1 MCVGPEAIA
10 ALGQALGAS
19 SLYTTTAAGV
29 IAPTAAASSLA
40 TAASIGMAGMTGLS
54 AYSSIQQGKSQNKIA
69 QYNAQVAENQAIAAR
84 QKAEYDEERQ
94 RTMIARMGGTQ
105 RANIAAGGGEL
116 LDAGDVLGFSAEE
129 AELDALAIR
138 YGGKMSADAAQ
149 QAATLRRAEGRAA
162 QKQSYFSAGS
172 TLLTGAKGLSL
183 LK

>member
-1 MCVGPEAIA
+1 MCVGPEAMI
-10 ALGQALGAS
+10 ALGVSKAS
-19 SLYTTTAAGV
+19 A
-29 IAPTAAASSLA
+29 A
-40 TAASIGMAGMTGLS
+40 TAASVASVAMGAMTGFS
-54 AYSSIQQGKSQNKIA
+54 ALGSIQQGKNQNKIA

-149 QAATLRRAEGRAA
+149 QAATLRRAEVRAA
-162 QKQSYFSAGS
+162 QKQGYFNAGS
-172 TLLTGAKGLSL
+172 TLLTGAKSLSL
-183 LK
+183 LA